1 MSHVDEIKEKLQVI
15 KPELSRRFHVSS
27 LGLFGSILRSD
38 FSAERS
44 DVDILVDFSQPIGI
58 EFVDLAE
65 FLENYI
71 ERKVDLVSRSGIK
84 DKYFSQIESQILYV

>member
-1 MSHVDEIKEKLQVI
+1 MVLYCD
-15 KPELSRRFHVSS
+15 RTF
-27 LGLFGSILRSD
+27 F
-38 FSAERS
+38 AERS